1 MNTHKHARLTF
12 LRRLEMVQQLIAHQ
26 VCVPEAARAYG
37 VTAPTV
43 RKWLGRFLAQGQAGL
58 ADASS
63 RPTVSP
69 RAIAPAKALAIVE
82 LRRKRLTQARIAQ
95 ALGVSASTVSR
106 VLARAGLSH
115 LADLEPAEPVVRYEH
130 QAPGDLLHIDIKKL
144 GRIQRPGHRV
154 TGNRR
159 DTVEGAGW
167 DFVFVAIDDHARVA
181 FTDIHP
187 DERFP
192 SAVQFLKDAVAYYQR
207 LGVTIQR
214 LLTDNGSAFRS
225 RAFAALCHEL
235 GIKHRFT
242 RPYRPQTNGK
252 AERFIQSALRE
263 WAYAHTYQN
272 SQHRADAMKSW
283 LHHYNWHRPHHRA
296 RCTHLQ
302 TQPGRIQPIDSSQ
315 LEAVRVADVQRQ
327 VLADVGAVP
336 IAQIRVGA
344 MRPHV
349 QRRAGT
355 QLPAAAGQF
364 GIVRLAAE
372 IDRVVVRELVQV
384 RGADI
389 RTQGRAAGQGEI
401 PAGAHAGPPLHR
413 RLAAARVD
421 HLRLRLD
428 EPALRQLE
436 VIAGLGTARIRC
448 MRYIVVV
455 VAQPQRQVERHGLVD
470 TPQLADRIDVE
481 PAVVHISQVRA
492 QEPAFDPA
500 VHDVVVIHAGA
511 RDAGVGAQ
519 IEPPRVQAP
528 AMVGAQRQ
536 VLHAQVERR
545 CVRRIDLEAVRAAA
559 RPEGALVVAAA
570 QIALA
575 LRQGSHLGVEQQHR
589 CALPHRHRPRAAR
602 GDLGPY
608 RLLHLPARLPFEF
621 ALQPRT
627 LRRRQRRQPLR
638 DLPGCQRL
646 HILPQ
651 LRIRQA

>member
-106 VLARAGLSH
+106 VLAPRRSVAPGRPGAGRAGGALRASGPRRSAAH
-115 LADLEPAEPVVRYEH
+115 RH
-130 QAPGDLLHIDIKKL
+130 QEA

-283 LHHYNWHRPHHRA
+283 LHHYNWHRPH
-296 RCTHLQ
+296 Q
-302 TQPGRIQPIDSSQ
+302 GIGR
-315 LEAVRVADVQRQ
+315 
-327 VLADVGAVP
+327 AVP
-336 IAQIRVGA
+336 IS
-344 MRPHV
+344 
-349 QRRAGT
+349 
-355 QLPAAAGQF
+355 
-364 GIVRLAAE
+364 RLN
-372 IDRVVVRELVQV
+372 
-384 RGADI
+384 
-389 RTQGRAAGQGEI
+389 
-401 PAGAHAGPPLHR
+401 
-413 RLAAARVD
+413 
-421 HLRLRLD
+421 LD
-428 EPALRQLE
+428 EYNLL
-436 VIAGLGTARIRC
+436 T
-448 MRYIVVV
+448 
-455 VAQPQRQVERHGLVD
+455 
-470 TPQLADRIDVE
+470 
-481 PAVVHISQVRA
+481 VHS
-492 QEPAFDPA
+492 
-500 VHDVVVIHAGA
+500 
-511 RDAGVGAQ
+511 
-519 IEPPRVQAP
+519 
-528 AMVGAQRQ
+528 
-536 VLHAQVERR
+536 
-545 CVRRIDLEAVRAAA
+545 
-559 RPEGALVVAAA
+559 
-570 QIALA
+570 
-575 LRQGSHLGVEQQHR
+575 
-589 CALPHRHRPRAAR
+589 
-602 GDLGPY
+602 
-608 RLLHLPARLPFEF
+608 
-621 ALQPRT
+621 
-627 LRRRQRRQPLR
+627 
-638 DLPGCQRL
+638 
-646 HILPQ
+646 
-651 LRIRQA
+651 